1 MRLHLSRS
9 GDGLIKATSEVS
21 TRFHL
26 VVRGHTAI
34 LSSILKHA
42 GHNLEDIV
50 LSKSGTHRK
59 RFHTIKSKR
68 EEIRNSYKDVLIGK
82 KLLPHFD
89 SKFCNEWDLKNNIAV
104 KM

>member
-1 MRLHLSRS
+1 MSIS
-9 GDGLIKATSEVS
+9 GDGLTKTTSEVA

-26 VVRGHTAI
+26 GVRDHTAI

-59 RFHTIKSKR
+59 IFHTINSKG
-68 EEIRNSYKDVLIGK
+68 EEIRNSYKNVLIGK
-82 KLLPHFD
+82 KLLLHFD
-89 SKFCNEWDLKNNIAV
+89 SKLCNEWDLKNNITV
-104 KM
+104 